1 MEELLIIDGQ
11 RVAVVGRRH
20 EFEVY
25 DPSTGDVLATVAKA
39 TKADVD
45 RAVQS
50 AHAAL
55 ESKAWGG
62 IAPAERGRIMIRIA
76 QALRDRADELAT
88 LESRDNGKPLRQAR
102 TDVQVAARYFE
113 FFAGIADKIM
123 GHTIPLGPGFLD
135 FTVRE
140 PIGVSAQIV
149 PWNYPI
155 QIGARGVAPA
165 LAAGCTVVLKPS
177 SEAPMTA
184 LELGEIALACGLP
197 PGVLNVVPG
206 TGSEAGTALASHP
219 DINQLTFTGSVDV
232 GIQVAKMAAENVVP
246 VVMELGGKSPNIV
259 FADADLDL
267 AAQGV
272 ANAIF
277 QNAGQTCSAGSRLLV
292 ERKAHDALVARLAD
306 RAKTMRLGPGV
317 SDPDMGPIIS
327 KRQLETIERLRRR
340 SARTKAPR
348 VAAGG
353 SRPSDPALR
362 QRLLLPADAAR
373 SRDAG
378 TCASRR
384 KRSSV
389 RCSRSSPSTTCEE
402 AAAIANRSQYGLV
415 AGVWTRDINKAHV
428 ARVADQERAGLRQHV
443 RRRRRR
449 RAAVRRVQ
457 EERIR
462 AREGTRVARELHAG
476 EECLHQ
482 VLLRRSGSSGSAR
495 WDGRWRRIWFARGS
509 A

>member
-1 MEELLIIDGQ
+1 MSTTTTQTEGLLIDGARVDASDGQ
-11 RVAVVGRRH
+11 TFDV
-20 EFEVY
+20 F
-25 DPSTGDVLATVAKA
+25 DPSTGERLATVAKA
-39 TKADVD
+39 TKADVS
-45 RAVQS
+45 RAVAS
-50 AHAAL
+50 AQAAL
-55 ESKAWGG
+55 ESKTWGG
-62 IAPAERGRIMIRIA
+62 LAPAERGRIMWRIA
-76 QALRDRADELAT
+76 GAIRERAEELAT

-123 GHTIPLGPGFLD
+123 GNTIPLGPGFLD
-135 FTVRE
+135 YTVRE

-184 LELGEIALACGLP
+184 LRLGEIGLACGLP

-232 GIQVAKMAAENVVP
+232 GVLVAKMAAENVVP
-246 VVMELGGKSPNIV
+246 VVMELGGKSPNVV
-259 FADADLDL
+259 FADADFDL
-267 AAQGV
+267 AAAGA

-292 ERKAHDALVARLAD
+292 ERKAHDAFVERLVA
-306 RAKTMRLGPGV
+306 RAKTMTIGPGV

-327 KRQLETIERLRRR
+327 KRQLETIERYV
-340 SARTKAPR
+340 AVGKEEGAT

-353 SRPSDPALR
+353 KRPANRTSRWFLLR
-362 QRLLLPADAAR
+362 AHAARLGEARHAHSAGRNLRPGARNHRLREHRRSRHARQPQRLWPRRRRLDARHQQGNGA
-373 SRDAG
+373 
-378 TCASRR
+378 
-384 KRSSV
+384 
-389 RCSRSSPSTTCEE
+389 
-402 AAAIANRSQYGLV
+402 LV
-415 AGVWTRDINKAHV
+415 EDQGWT
-428 ARVADQERAGLRQHV
+428 GLRQHV
-443 RRRRRR
+443 WCRRRC
-449 RAAVRRVQ
+449 RAAVRGIQ
-457 EERIR
+457 EKRIR
-462 AREGTRVARELHAG
+462 KGEGPGIARKLYPG

-482 VLLRRSGSSGSAR
+482 V
-495 WDGRWRRIWFARGS
+495 
-509 A
+509 